1 MFMMS
6 LIHSMLE
13 LSKEPFCLC
22 SCVPKKSSCICI
34 HFSCVRVYVHRF
46 IMDAC
51 LNMHMHARTPRTHAH
66 VLRAHVGTQKP

>member
-22 SCVPKKSSCICI
+22 SSVPKDTKALVHIASFKPFI
-34 HFSCVRVYVHRF
+34 H
-46 IMDAC
+46 
-51 LNMHMHARTPRTHAH
+51 
-66 VLRAHVGTQKP
+66 